1 MSPTSADGSALPHHP
16 GLDGLRGVAVLLV
29 IVFHS
34 GLGWLPGGFLG
45 VSLFFTLSGFLIV
58 NLLVDESERLG
69 RPRLGAFWSRRLRRL
84 APASLLVVG
93 AVVGVSTWISTRIE
107 ADRIR
112 GDAVSAV
119 SYVANWHSIVRGQS
133 YEQLFAT
140 PSPLQHL
147 WSLSIEEQ
155 LYVAVPVIVAVVFVL
170 GGGRR
175 ILGTVFALGSVASIV
190 AAVLT
195 TRHDVVYYGTHTR
208 AAELLIGATLACVIG
223 HRLAEPRRW
232 WSVAGAVAVS
242 GVLIAARVT
251 GLETTWVY
259 GGGLAL
265 FAVVSATAIIGSIVP
280 GVARTV
286 LSWAPLTAVGRVS
299 YGAYL
304 VHWPVMVWMNEDRIG
319 FGGVALFAMQVTVT
333 LVVAAASFR
342 FVEMPIRRRKLL
354 SSPVRAGGAFA
365 VTFAVSVALPL
376 VALPKVDARID
387 TTPDTLSTLAPTTL
401 APVDDVPPS
410 GPTSTTVAFD
420 GSGPLNILVIGDSTA
435 ENVARALADV
445 ADPEL
450 GVIAAGVL
458 GCPIQPA
465 AEVRDRPDGTQD
477 VTYCPDV
484 LATVERYRATVD
496 LVVLIEGLGE
506 QWDFRAGESDPWVIV
521 GSAQYEAAL
530 DATMSE
536 IVERLAVFHVPL
548 LIFEAPAV
556 RDNPALL
563 GDDPDAIARWSA
575 MIESWDRR
583 WSAVRTVP
591 YADVLSDPNS
601 EAGRVERPDGVHL
614 DRDFAATLARDV
626 LIPRIRREWAEVVA
640 DMGAS

>member
-1 MSPTSADGSALPHHP
+1 MSPTSVDRSALPHHP
-16 GLDGLRGVAVLLV
+16 GLDGLRGVAVLMV

-34 GLGWLPGGFLG
+34 GLRWLPGGFLG
-45 VSLFFTLSGFLIV
+45 VSLFFTLSGYLIV
-58 NLLVDESERLG
+58 NLLVDESERVG
-69 RPRLGAFWSRRLRRL
+69 RPRLGKFWSRRLRRL

-93 AVVGVSTWISTRIE
+93 AVVGVATWISTRIE
-107 ADRIR
+107 ADRVR

-119 SYVANWHSIVRGQS
+119 AYVANWHSIMRGQS
-133 YEQLFAT
+133 YEQLFAA

-155 LYVAVPVIVAVVFVL
+155 LYVAVPVIVFAVFVL

-175 ILGTVFALGSVASIV
+175 TLGTVFALGAVVSIV
-190 AAVLT
+190 VTVFT

-208 AAELLIGATLACVIG
+208 AAELLIGATLACAVG
-223 HRLAEPRRW
+223 HRLAEPRWW
-232 WSVAGAVAVS
+232 WSAAGVVGLS
-242 GVLIAARVT
+242 GVVLAARLT
-251 GLETTWVY
+251 GLETGWVY
-259 GGGLAL
+259 GGGLGL
-265 FAVVSATAIIGSIVP
+265 FALVSAMAIVGAIVP
-280 GVARTV
+280 GIARTV
-286 LSWAPLTAVGRVS
+286 LSWTPLTRVGRVS

-304 VHWPVMVWMNEDRIG
+304 VHWPVMVWMNEDRVD
-319 FGGVALFAMQVTVT
+319 FGGVALFAVQVTVT

-342 FVEMPIRRRKLL
+342 FVEMPIRRRTLL

-365 VTFAVSVALPL
+365 VTLALAVALPL

-387 TTPDTLSTLAPTTL
+387 TTPDALSTLAPTTL
-401 APVDDVPPS
+401 APVDEVPAS
-410 GPTSTTVAFD
+410 DPTSTTVAFD

-435 ENVARALADV
+435 ENLARALADV
-445 ADPEL
+445 DDPEL

-465 AEVRDRPDGTQD
+465 VEVRDRPDGTQD

-484 LATVERYRATVD
+484 LATIERYRASVD
-496 LVVLIEGLGE
+496 LVVLIEGLAE
-506 QWDFRAGESDPWVIV
+506 QWDFRTSASDPWVIV

-530 DATMSE
+530 DATTSG
-536 IVERLAVFHVPL
+536 IVAQLADVQVPL
-548 LIFEAPAV
+548 LLFEAPAV

-575 MIESWDRR
+575 MIESWDSR
-583 WSAVRTVP
+583 WPAVRTVP

-601 EAGRVERPDGVHL
+601 EAGRRERPDGVHL
-614 DRDFAATLARDV
+614 DREFAASLARNV
-626 LIPRIRREWAEVVA
+626 LIPRIRREWANVVA
-640 DMGAS
+640 DMGVS